1 MKPKGIDIP
10 EKYGDLA
17 MDALAEYERVFGELT
32 FSNADMT
39 AEETVEAVKAAIA
52 SGKPLADDVPDDA
65 VI

>member
-1 MKPKGIDIP
+1 
-10 EKYGDLA
+10 
-17 MDALAEYERVFGELT
+17 MDALAEYERAFGELT
-32 FSNADMT
+32 FSNVDMT

>member
-32 FSNADMT
+32 FSNVDMT
-39 AEETVEAVKAAIA
+39 AEAVKAAIA